1 MDSQKFVDQFRS
13 NFPILQS
20 SVYRKPL
27 VYLDSAATA
36 QKPLQVIEYEKSL
49 YTTYNANIH
58 RGVHYLSEQMTAIY
72 EQARQR
78 VARFIGAKSASEV
91 IFTSGATA
99 SLNLVAYSWSE
110 AFLRAGDVVLVSQME
125 HHSNIVP
132 WQMAAARR
140 GAVVR
145 AIPITDSG
153 QIDIEAYERMLQYGV
168 KMVAITQASNTLG
181 TRPDLKTMIALA
193 HKHGAK
199 VTVDGCQ
206 GVVHGGVDVVEL
218 DCDFYV
224 FSGHKLYGPTGIG
237 VLYGK
242 GELLDAM
249 PPYMGG
255 GDMVDKVTF
264 ERTTYAPLPLKF
276 EAGTAN
282 FVGAA
287 TMAAAIDFLEDYSAL
302 MEYENTLLS
311 YATEQLQSIAG
322 LKIYGTAPSKSPV
335 VCFNVEGCNHY
346 DIGMILD
353 KMGVAIR
360 TGHHCA
366 QPVMDRFSVT
376 GMCRASF
383 AMYNTMSEVD
393 ALVSGVD
400 RAVKM
405 LR

>member
-1 MDSQKFVDQFRS
+1 MDTQKLVDQFRS

-153 QIDIEAYERMLQYGV
+153 EIDIEAYERMLQYGV

-181 TRPDLKTMIALA
+181 TRPDLKTMITLA

-199 VTVDGCQ
+199 V
-206 GVVHGGVDVVEL
+206 
-218 DCDFYV
+218 
-224 FSGHKLYGPTGIG
+224 I
-237 VLYGK
+237 
-242 GELLDAM
+242 
-249 PPYMGG
+249 
-255 GDMVDKVTF
+255 
-264 ERTTYAPLPLKF
+264 TY
-276 EAGTAN
+276 
-282 FVGAA
+282 
-287 TMAAAIDFLEDYSAL
+287 
-302 MEYENTLLS
+302 
-311 YATEQLQSIAG
+311 
-322 LKIYGTAPSKSPV
+322 
-335 VCFNVEGCNHY
+335 
-346 DIGMILD
+346 
-353 KMGVAIR
+353 
-360 TGHHCA
+360 
-366 QPVMDRFSVT
+366 
-376 GMCRASF
+376 
-383 AMYNTMSEVD
+383 
-393 ALVSGVD
+393 
-400 RAVKM
+400 
-405 LR
+405 LRR

>member
-1 MDSQKFVDQFRS
+1 MDTQKLVDQFRS

-181 TRPDLKTMIALA
+181 TRPDLKTMISLA

-242 GELLDAM
+242 SELLDAM

-264 ERTTYAPLPLKF
+264 ELTTYAPLPLKF

-302 MEYENTLLS
+302 IEYENTLLS

>member
-1 MDSQKFVDQFRS
+1 MDTERLVEEFRS

-36 QKPLQVIEYEKSL
+36 QKPLQVLEYEKSL
-49 YTTYNANIH
+49 CTTYNANIH
-58 RGVHYLSEQMTAIY
+58 RGVHYLSDQMTSIY
-72 EQARQR
+72 EQARKT
-78 VARFIGAKSASEV
+78 VARFIGAKEEAEV
-91 IFTSGATA
+91 IFTAGATA

-132 WQMAAARR
+132 WQLAAARR

-153 QIDIEAYERMLQYGV
+153 EIDMACYERMLQYGV

-181 TRPDLKTMIALA
+181 TRPDLKVMIALA
-193 HKHGAK
+193 HRHGAV

-206 GVVHGGVDVVEL
+206 GVVHGGVDVVDL
-218 DCDFYV
+218 DCDFYA
-224 FSGHKLYGPTGIG
+224 FSGHKLYAPTGIG

-242 GELLDAM
+242 RELLDAM

-264 ERTTYAPLPLKF
+264 EGTTYAPLPLKF

-287 TMAAAIDFLEDYSAL
+287 TLAKAIDFLAGYSDL
-302 MEYENTLLS
+302 IEYEETLLR
-311 YATEQLQSIAG
+311 YATEQLQSIEG
-322 LKIYGTAPSKSPV
+322 LKIYGVAESKSPII
-335 VCFNVEGCNHY
+335 CFNVEGCNHY

-353 KMGVAIR
+353 KMGIAIR

-383 AMYNTMSEVD
+383 AMYNTKSEID

>member
-1 MDSQKFVDQFRS
+1 MINTEIIERFRS

-20 SVYRKPL
+20 KVYNKPL

-36 QKPLQVIEYEKSL
+36 QKPLQVLECEQML
-49 YTTYNANIH
+49 YTTLNANIH
-58 RGVHYLSEQMTAIY
+58 RGVHYLSEQMTARY

-78 VARFIGAKSASEV
+78 VANFIGAKSTSEV

-99 SLNLVAYSWSE
+99 SINLVAQCWSE
-110 AFLRAGDVVLVSQME
+110 AFLNAGDTILVSQME

-132 WQMAAARR
+132 WQIAAQRK
-140 GAVVR
+140 GAVVK

-153 QIDIEAYERMLQYGV
+153 EIEMGSFENMLSDNV

-206 GVVHGGVDVVEL
+206 GVVHGGVDVVAL

-242 GELLDAM
+242 SELLDAM

-264 ERTTYAPLPLKF
+264 ELTTYAPLPLKF

-335 VCFNVEGCNHY
+335 LCFNVEGCNHY